1 MAHKFLRS
9 VILVS
14 LLGILL
20 WPELGCV
27 GDFGCVGG
35 ISSPT
40 ITSISP
46 NPVSAFEFQSGGILI
61 VSGIN
66 FFPSS
71 VVIVN
76 GSNHPTA
83 FVNGGELRVTLLPS
97 EIRPGNL
104 SFVVNNPGSLSGNF
118 SFLCQN
124 GGESSVFVLSIRG

>member
-1 MAHKFLRS
+1 MARKAFGPL
-9 VILVS
+9 IAML

-20 WPELGCV
+20 WPQLGCI
-27 GDFGCVGG
+27 GDFRCAGG
-35 ISSPT
+35 FSTPT
-40 ITSISP
+40 IISISP
-46 NPVSAFEFQSGGILI
+46 NPVSSFEFQSGGILI
-61 VSGIN
+61 VSGTN

-104 SFVVNNPGSLSGNF
+104 SFVVNNPSSFSGNF

-124 GGESSVFVLSIRG
+124 GGESSVFAVSIRG